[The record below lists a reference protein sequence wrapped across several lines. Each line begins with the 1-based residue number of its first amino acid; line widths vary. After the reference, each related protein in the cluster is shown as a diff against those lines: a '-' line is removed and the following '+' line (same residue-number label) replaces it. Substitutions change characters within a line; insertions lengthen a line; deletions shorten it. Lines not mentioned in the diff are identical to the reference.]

1 LIVSTQ
7 IVPTRSRRW
16 LWVFLAVGAV
26 AAALLTW
33 LAIYVR
39 TELDPAN
46 QLNLEQLK
54 AARKIWDEKGPK
66 DYQMLYKVRRS
77 GEKQQDSYFVEV
89 RGGKV
94 VSVVLNGDQ
103 RLEPRLMEYH
113 SMTDLFNSIE
123 LFLKQD
129 AEPNRAQIFCRGYF
143 DQADGH
149 LVQFVRRVGGT
160 NESVDIRVETFKPI
174 AAN

>member
-1 LIVSTQ
+1 VSTQ
-7 IVPTRSRRW
+7 TVPTRSRRW
-16 LWVFLAVGAV
+16 LWVFIALAVV

-33 LAIYVR
+33 LAIFVR

-46 QLNLEQLK
+46 QLNLKQLQ
-54 AARKIWDEKGPK
+54 AARSLWDSKGPK
-66 DYQMLYKVRRS
+66 DYQMLYKVRRG

-94 VSVVLNGDQ
+94 VSVVLNGEQ
-103 RLEPRLMEYH
+103 RLEPRLLDYH
-113 SMTDLFNSIE
+113 SMTGLFNMIE

-129 AEPNRAQIFCRGYF
+129 DGPNRPQIFCRGYF

-160 NESVDIRVETFKPI
+160 NESVDLRVETFKPI